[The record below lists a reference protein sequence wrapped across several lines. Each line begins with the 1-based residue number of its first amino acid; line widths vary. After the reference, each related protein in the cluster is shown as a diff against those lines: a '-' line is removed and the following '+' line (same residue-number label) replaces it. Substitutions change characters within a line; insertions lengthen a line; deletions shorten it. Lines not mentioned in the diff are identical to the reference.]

1 MTQIIATD
9 KDSEENTNLQFS
21 LDGSVKNVFD
31 ILNNGTIVT
40 KTHLDRETIDFY
52 TFEVKVADSVDTQAQ
67 LISTCIVQITVD
79 DINDQVPL
87 FENILKRMEI
97 VENSPAN
104 TPVAAIRAIDKG
116 KLTLENTSISQKMC
130 QISYLNF

>member
-40 KTHLDRETIDFY
+40 KTRLDRETIDFY
-52 TFEVKVADSVDTQAQ
+52 TFEVTVADSVDTQAQ

-116 KLTLENTSISQKMC
+116 KLNLEILKDQKMC
-130 QISYLNF
+130 HILFLNI